1 MNKSKKF
8 ALAASAFLLL
18 AVGFSSVSS
27 GTTEKFV
34 PLSEY
39 NEQFAGQEQIL
50 IPINNYNRQFSSLEH
65 SFVPIAEY
73 NDTFSGQIQNFVPL
87 TDYNNT
93 FSGQVQ
99 DFVLSW
105 ITMIGFPTG
114 LRTSFPSSNTTKNSP
129 IRLMNIR
136 LHPNTQV
143 TPMPPHYDTAPP
155 CTPSKFHL
163 TKLHAYAIVV
173 RINSKEIQNGLS
185 FIKST
190 KTSCQDHLC
199 TIRTDETLYR
209 VWHIIYAIDFIGK

>member
-1 MNKSKKF
+1 MGYFLQCKPFVCLFYCISCCVFGIFRLGRSSVQSPRFIDRQTQTSYNVDRNTGEYRRCVYMNKSKKF

-18 AVGFSSVSS
+18 AAGYSSVSS

-99 DFVLSW
+99 DFVPLMDYNDRFSNRTQDFVP
-105 ITMIGFPTG
+105 IFQYNKKI
-114 LRTSFPSSNTTKNSP
+114 LRLGS
-129 IRLMNIR
+129 MNIR
-136 LHPNTQV
+136 LHPNNQV
-143 TPMPPHYDTAPP
+143 TPMPPQ
-155 CTPSKFHL
+155 L
-163 TKLHAYAIVV
+163 
-173 RINSKEIQNGLS
+173 
-185 FIKST
+185 
-190 KTSCQDHLC
+190 
-199 TIRTDETLYR
+199 
-209 VWHIIYAIDFIGK
+209 

>member
-1 MNKSKKF
+1 
-8 ALAASAFLLL
+8 
-18 AVGFSSVSS
+18 
-27 GTTEKFV
+27 
-34 PLSEY
+34 
-39 NEQFAGQEQIL
+39 
-50 IPINNYNRQFSSLEH
+50 
-65 SFVPIAEY
+65 
-73 NDTFSGQIQNFVPL
+73 
-87 TDYNNT
+87 
-93 FSGQVQ
+93 
-99 DFVLSW
+99 
-105 ITMIGFPTG
+105 
-114 LRTSFPSSNTTKNSP
+114 
-129 IRLMNIR
+129 MNIR